1 MNNHYESKILNV
13 TLKKPKIHFIPDVVY
28 AQVPTFETPN
38 KLLQMDILQPQLNKL
53 MPAVIFVTGGGF
65 ISANRARM
73 PQLRMRLAEEG
84 YLVASIN
91 YRTVPNVQF
100 PQQVEDVKSAIRFIK
115 AHASRLSID
124 VNRVAVVGDSAGGY
138 LTAFAAVTND
148 SNDFNVGDNLNQS
161 SKIVAAVDLY
171 GMVDVKSIADN
182 FPEILTSLK
191 NVPLESTNP
200 INYINKNSAPM
211 LLMHGTDDNIVSPDQ
226 TNLLFQALKSAG
238 VEAERYLVPNANHA
252 DDYWQQEDVLDLIV
266 AFINHYA
273 MNANRSLTK

>member
-138 LTAFAAVTND
+138 LTAFAAVTNE
-148 SNDFNVGDNLNQS
+148 S